1 MNEVK
6 VSVIKNLKNSSEIR
20 KICKLKNKE
29 WNYGIQSQI
38 KWFKKTVTPKDV
50 NIILKIKNRVVGY
63 LLLRSRTF
71 EHKKDKK
78 IKGKYFFFDSY
89 IVEKKY
95 RGKGFGLKLMNTAK
109 KLILQKDYFSILT
122 SNKKHDLFYIKQG
135 WKFTKKIRILDHL
148 DKWPILIFNK
158 KYNKVLD
165 IYFHT

>member
-38 KWFKKTVTPKDV
+38 KWFKTMVTPKDI

-63 LLLRSRTF
+63 LLLRSRSF

-78 IKGKYFFFDSY
+78 IKGKYFFESY

-122 SNKKHDLFYIKQG
+122 SNKNFMIC
-135 WKFTKKIRILDHL
+135 FI
-148 DKWPILIFNK
+148 
-158 KYNKVLD
+158 
-165 IYFHT
+165 